1 MEIII
6 GLAIVVVGVIWYFNA
21 QRKKPEA
28 NNDALAPYKVEPPKA
43 TVNAA
48 DLAGAEIKPVV
59 VETAPIVQ
67 PAPVA
72 EDKPTK
78 KPRAPRVGEKAAK
91 TAKAADKAA
100 KKAPAKKRAP
110 AKKKTA

>member
-6 GLAIVVVGVIWYFNA
+6 GLAILAVGLVWYFNA

-28 NNDALAPYKVEPPKA
+28 NNDALAPYKVETPKA

-48 DLAGAEIKPVV
+48 DLAGVEIKPVV
-59 VETAPIVQ
+59 VETAPVAE

-72 EDKPTK
+72 AITATK
-78 KPRAPRVGEKAAK
+78 KPRAPKVGEKSAK
-91 TAKAADKAA
+91 TAKAADKAT
-100 KKAPAKKRAP
+100 KKAPAKKKAP
-110 AKKKTA
+110 VKKKTA